1 MEKNINDFSFG
12 LFFWQSILLISIV
25 LLIYCLIDI
34 LKNSFN
40 GNDKVI
46 WVLGILFVPI
56 VGSLLYLFIGRKQ
69 KLELN

>member
-12 LFFWQSILLISIV
+12 LFFWQSILLISTV

>member
-12 LFFWQSILLISIV
+12 LFFWQSILLIFIV